1 MTLVGA
7 MMVPHPPIIVP
18 EVGGAR
24 VSDVQATV
32 DSMRRLGSE
41 AAALSPDV
49 IVLLSPHAPLDADR
63 MAVCL
68 AERYS
73 GSLGPF
79 GAPQV
84 TVDLEGEAELAGI
97 ILARAKAAGVPAVGF
112 GDREGVASLDHGA
125 LVPLYFLLQSMQRL
139 PHLVELNFSF
149 RETARH
155 LEFGRV
161 IRAVLDEWTGSVLYV
176 ASGDLSHRLTPSA
189 PAGYNPRGAEFDE
202 AVVDVFARGELGA
215 LARIPG
221 GLVESAGE
229 CGYRSLLVLA
239 GVLEASPF
247 RTRVLSYEGPFGVG
261 YLVGA
266 VDMEPQRDP
275 RFQEGTRRD
284 PLVRLARETV
294 ERVVRK
300 GTTPEPRLPAGTGP
314 ERAGVFVSL
323 HTADGSLRG
332 CIGTIAP
339 TRASLAEEIV
349 RNAVSAATGDPRFY
363 PVRPEELD
371 GIDVSVDVLGPPEPV
386 SDVSQLD
393 PTRYGIIVRTG
404 DGRQALLLPDLEG
417 VDTVEQQ
424 IDITCRKGGID
435 PRRDTYSLER
445 FEVVRH
451 HDQPHT
457 GVDTPS

>member
-1 MTLVGA
+1 
-7 MMVPHPPIIVP
+7 
-18 EVGGAR
+18 
-24 VSDVQATV
+24 
-32 DSMRRLGSE
+32 
-41 AAALSPDV
+41 
-49 IVLLSPHAPLDADR
+49 
-63 MAVCL
+63 
-68 AERYS
+68 
-73 GSLGPF
+73 
-79 GAPQV
+79 
-84 TVDLEGEAELAGI
+84 
-97 ILARAKAAGVPAVGF
+97 
-112 GDREGVASLDHGA
+112 
-125 LVPLYFLLQSMQRL
+125 
-139 PHLVELNFSF
+139 
-149 RETARH
+149 
-155 LEFGRV
+155 
-161 IRAVLDEWTGSVLYV
+161 
-176 ASGDLSHRLTPSA
+176 
-189 PAGYNPRGAEFDE
+189 
-202 AVVDVFARGELGA
+202 
-215 LARIPG
+215 
-221 GLVESAGE
+221 
-229 CGYRSLLVLA
+229 LVLA